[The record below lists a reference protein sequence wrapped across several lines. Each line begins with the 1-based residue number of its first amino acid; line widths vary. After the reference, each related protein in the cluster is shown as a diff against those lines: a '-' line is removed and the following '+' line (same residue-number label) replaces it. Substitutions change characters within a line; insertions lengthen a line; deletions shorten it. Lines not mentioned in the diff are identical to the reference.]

1 MKKTFIVWLAVF
13 VGLVIIGSVLSLNG
27 VFKSKSTQLATG
39 AQNNAQTQNTEKAA
53 APITSATESG
63 SQSAPVKTDTQ
74 KNQPETTANSAA
86 TGIANPASTNCLKIG
101 GRLVT
106 KVRGDGGA
114 YSICYFNESQACEEW
129 ALMRGDCP
137 VGGVAVT
144 ELNTIDQKYCAW
156 SGGQTKA
163 EAKATCVLKNG
174 SKCSTLDFFN
184 GVCPK

>member
-1 MKKTFIVWLAVF
+1 MKKTLVIWLAVF
-13 VGLVIIGSVLSLNG
+13 VGLVIIGSALSLSG
-27 VFKSKSTQLATG
+27 VFKSKNTKPAIGTQNST
-39 AQNNAQTQNTEKAA
+39 QTQNVEKNASPA
-53 APITSATESG
+53 TPATESNNQEVPATTEV
-63 SQSAPVKTDTQ
+63 S
-74 KNQPETTANSAA
+74 KNQSGTTTAAT

-106 KVRGDGGA
+106 KVRGDGGQ
-114 YSICYFNESQACEEW
+114 YSICYVNESRGCEEW

-137 VGGVAVT
+137 AEGVSVT

-163 EAKATCVLKNG
+163 EANSTCVLKNG